1 MTQHPTQSPQFFLTA
16 PSPCPYLEGQFERK
30 VFTHLVGDKA
40 PEMNDLL
47 TQGGFR
53 RSQNI
58 AYRPACETCRACVSV
73 RILAQEF
80 TASRNMKRVIHRN
93 SDLIGAMHD
102 AQPSTE
108 QYSLFRGYLDA
119 RHRRGG
125 MSDMTV
131 LDYAMMVEDTHV
143 DTKVIEYR
151 RRGPDTFITGKGQGE
166 LIAVA
171 LTDKMADGLS
181 MVYSYFNP
189 EFEDRS
195 LGTFMILD
203 HIARARAMGLPH
215 VYLGYWVNGS
225 RKMNYKMRF
234 MPQEHLGPKGW
245 ERYDHEAVTR

>member
-1 MTQHPTQSPQFFLTA
+1 MTHHNPTQSPQFFLTA
-16 PSPCPYLEGQFERK
+16 PSPCPYIDGQFERK

-58 AYRPACETCRACVSV
+58 AYRPACESCRACVSV
-73 RILAQEF
+73 RIIAGEF
-80 TASRNMKRVIHRN
+80 EPTRNMKRVIARN
-93 SDLIGAMHD
+93 ADLIGIVHEAE
-102 AQPSTE
+102 PSTE
-108 QYSLFRGYLDA
+108 QYSLFRRYLDA
-119 RHRRGG
+119 RHRKGG

-143 DTKVIEYR
+143 NTKIIEYR
-151 RRGPDTFITGKGQGE
+151 RRGPDSFITGKSTGE

-171 LTDKMADGLS
+171 LTDQMADGLS
-181 MVYSYFNP
+181 MVYSYYNP
-189 EFEDRS
+189 EIPERS

-203 HIARARAMGLPH
+203 HIARAKAAGLPH

-225 RKMNYKMRF
+225 RKMDYKVRF
-234 MPQEHLGPKGW
+234 KPQEHLGPKGW
-245 ERYDHEAVTR
+245 ERYED

>member
-16 PSPCPYLEGQFERK
+16 PSPCPYVEGQFERK

-53 RSQNI
+53 RLQNI
-58 AYRPACETCRACVSV
+58 AYRPACESCRACISV
-73 RILAQEF
+73 RILTGEF
-80 TASRNMKRVIHRN
+80 RPSKNMRRVQQIN
-93 SDLIGAMHD
+93 SDLVGALHE
-102 AQPSTE
+102 AEPSTE
-108 QYSLFRGYLDA
+108 QYALFRTYLDA

-131 LDYAMMVEDTHV
+131 LDYAMMVEDSHV
-143 DTKVIEYR
+143 HTKVIEYR

-171 LTDKMADGLS
+171 LTDQMADGLS

-203 HIARARAMGLPH
+203 HIARARAAGLPH

-225 RKMNYKMRF
+225 RKMNYKIRF
-234 MPQEHLGPKGW
+234 LPQEHLGAKGW
-245 ERYDHEAVTR
+245 ERFPSTP

>member
-1 MTQHPTQSPQFFLTA
+1 MTHHQTQSPQFFLTA
-16 PSPCPYLEGQFERK
+16 PSPCPYLEGQYERK

-40 PEMNDLL
+40 PELNDLL

-80 TASRNMKRVIHRN
+80 QPTKSMKRIVKRN
-93 SDLIGAMHD
+93 ADLIGTAHD
-102 AQPSTE
+102 AEPSTE
-108 QYSLFRGYLDA
+108 QYSLFRAYLDA

-151 RRGPDTFITGKGQGE
+151 RRGPDSFITGRGE
-166 LIAVA
+166 GPLLAVA
-171 LTDKMADGLS
+171 LTDQMTDGLS
-181 MVYSYFNP
+181 MVYSFYDP
-189 EFEDRS
+189 AVEDRS

-203 HIARARAMGLPH
+203 HIRRATAAGLPH
-215 VYLGYWVNGS
+215 VYLGYWVGGA
-225 RKMNYKMRF
+225 RKMAYKVRF
-234 MPQEHLGPKGW
+234 KPQEHLGPNGW
-245 ERYDHEAVTR
+245 ERFE